1 MRAVV
6 QRVSRAKVIVAGQM
20 IGEIGPGFLVL
31 IGVGKEDAE
40 SDADWLSEKIATLR
54 VFEDSEGKMNRD
66 ISQAGGAM
74 LVVSQFTLYAD
85 CRKGRRPGFDQ
96 AADPESAER
105 LYNYFVEKLKAR
117 AVPVQT
123 GRFQAMMEVEL
134 VNQGPVTLL
143 LESRKNF

>member
-54 VFEDSEGKMNRD
+54 VFEDSEGKMNLD
-66 ISQAGGAM
+66 ISRAGGAM

-117 AVPVQT
+117 SVPVQT
-123 GRFQAMMEVEL
+123 GRFQAMMELEL

-143 LESRKNF
+143 LDSRKSF